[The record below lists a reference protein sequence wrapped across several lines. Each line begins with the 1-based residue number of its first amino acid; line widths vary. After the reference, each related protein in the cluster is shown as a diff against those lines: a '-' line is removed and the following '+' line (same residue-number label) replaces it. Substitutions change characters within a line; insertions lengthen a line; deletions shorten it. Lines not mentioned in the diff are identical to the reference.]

1 LNEIES
7 EIEWAKGWLRYHIW
21 KKIEE
26 RERPW
31 QQLNN
36 PVFPTPQKLQSKM
49 PSVRAPNFPSLA
61 GETNPGHDLNAKLGF
76 RWARVGQFSSPLR
89 HEPVIGC

>member
-1 LNEIES
+1 LKVKS
-7 EIEWAKGWLRYHIW
+7 SGQKAVKGRVGYDKW

-36 PVFPTPQKLQSKM
+36 PAEASIQD
-49 PSVRAPNFPSLA
+49 A
-61 GETNPGHDLNAKLGF
+61 
-76 RWARVGQFSSPLR
+76 VG
-89 HEPVIGC
+89 